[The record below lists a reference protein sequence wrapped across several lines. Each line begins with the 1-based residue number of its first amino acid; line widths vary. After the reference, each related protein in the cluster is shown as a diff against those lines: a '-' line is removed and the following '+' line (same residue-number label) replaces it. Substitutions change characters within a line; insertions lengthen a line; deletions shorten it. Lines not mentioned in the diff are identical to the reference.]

1 MLMVTKAG
9 HWAADDLDLLPD
21 DGNRYEVV
29 DGELF
34 VTPAPSLAHQAV
46 AEAFHSRLR
55 DFVKAHRIGRAFFAP
70 GDVHIDNKNRVQ
82 PDLFVV
88 PRTAAGRPKE
98 WRDAPKPMVVVE
110 VLSDSTARRDLGS
123 KRELYLRAGIAEYW
137 IVDHESRSVRVV
149 RQGEPEIVMH
159 DRIEW
164 HPAGATETLVIDLP
178 ALFREALDED

>member
-46 AEAFHSRLR
+46 TDEFHSRLR
-55 DFVKAHRIGRAFFAP
+55 GFVKSLRVGWVYFAP
-70 GDVHIDNKNRVQ
+70 GDVHLDTRNRVQ
-82 PDLFVV
+82 PDIFVV
-88 PRTAAGRPKE
+88 PRTAAGRPE
-98 WRDAPKPMVVVE
+98 DWRSAPRPILVVE
-110 VLSDSTARRDLGS
+110 VLSDSTERRDLGP
-123 KRELYLRAGIAEYW
+123 KRELYSSAGIAEYW
-137 IVDHESRSVRVV
+137 IVDHENRTVRVV
-149 RQGEPEIVMH
+149 RQGAPEVVAH

-164 HPAGATETLVIDLP
+164 HPAGTTETLVIDLP